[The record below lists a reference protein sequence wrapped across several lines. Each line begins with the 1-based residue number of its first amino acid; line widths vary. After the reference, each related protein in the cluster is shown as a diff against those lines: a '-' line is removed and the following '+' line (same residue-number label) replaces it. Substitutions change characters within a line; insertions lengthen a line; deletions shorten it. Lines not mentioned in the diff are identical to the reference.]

1 MDEVQSNSGAVG
13 NGGRRSKPGGR
24 LRVNW
29 RGGLW
34 FRAATAV
41 GAAEGAQ
48 RRFEAFTGRSSV
60 FERVESRV
68 FRMDARYVLRDA
80 AAADEEEQQ
89 GGGGSAR
96 NGKKQSVTI
105 STSCK
110 CRFKII
116 IMLQL

>member
-1 MDEVQSNSGAVG
+1 MDEVQRNLGAVG

-41 GAAEGAQ
+41 GAAGGAQ
-48 RRFEAFTGRSSV
+48 QRFEAFTGRSSA

-68 FRMDARYVLRDA
+68 FRM
-80 AAADEEEQQ
+80 Q
-89 GGGGSAR
+89 GMVIR
-96 NGKKQSVTI
+96 
-105 STSCK
+105 
-110 CRFKII
+110 
-116 IMLQL
+116 